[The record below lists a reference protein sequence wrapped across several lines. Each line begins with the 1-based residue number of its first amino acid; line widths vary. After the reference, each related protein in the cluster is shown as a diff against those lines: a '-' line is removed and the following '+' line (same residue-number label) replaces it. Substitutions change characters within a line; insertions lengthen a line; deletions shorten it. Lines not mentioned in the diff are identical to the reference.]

1 MVARQFLTS
10 GYVGSAC
17 SRGFC
22 VQLYESAKAFIVKAG
37 YGHEIGRQ
45 MDSAPMGFSESD
57 LLREAAWVILC
68 SGFRESIIRKIFDY
82 ISLCF
87 CDWNSAAEI
96 VRNES
101 NCVATAYRAFKNAR
115 KLGAVIDVAKRLA
128 EEGVDDMNKRARSSP
143 IECFVELPYIG
154 PVTAYH
160 LAKNLGF
167 DVAKND
173 RHLRRLSAAL
183 GFSDAQDLCEAIAVR
198 TGESVAV
205 VDSVLWRFM
214 TLQGWKGGLECV
226 EKVGSQ
232 PGSRTQQLS
241 VRPLHPD

>member
-10 GYVGSAC
+10 TFVAGAAY
-17 SRGFC
+17 SRDSC
-22 VQLYESAKAFIVKAG
+22 VPFYENTKAFVVASG
-37 YGHEIGRQ
+37 YGHEISGQ
-45 MDSAPMGFSESD
+45 MAGCPLDFSESD

-68 SGFRESIIRKIFDY
+68 SGFRESVVRKRFDY

-87 CDWNSAAEI
+87 CDWISAAEI

-101 NCVATAYRAFKNAR
+101 NCVATAYGAFKNAR
-115 KLGAVIDVAKRLA
+115 KLGAIIDLAKRLV
-128 EEGVDDMNKRARSSP
+128 EEGVDRINKKAGRSP
-143 IECFVELPYIG
+143 VMCFSELPYIG

-183 GFSDAQDLCEAIAVR
+183 GVSGAQDLCEAIALR
-198 TGESVAV
+198 TGERVAV

-214 TLQGWKGGLECV
+214 TLRGAGW
-226 EKVGSQ
+226 VGA
-232 PGSRTQQLS
+232 G
-241 VRPLHPD
+241 